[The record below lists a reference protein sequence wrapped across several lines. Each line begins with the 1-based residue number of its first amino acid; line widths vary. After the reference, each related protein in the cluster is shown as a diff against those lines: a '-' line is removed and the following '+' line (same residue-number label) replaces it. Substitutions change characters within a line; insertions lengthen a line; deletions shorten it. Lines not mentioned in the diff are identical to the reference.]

1 MNYYESDYWDKNKTS
16 SVLLLVFIFLFL
28 ERMGDRIIRKVEAG
42 AERLSKKVEN
52 HNFTNIN
59 KNNKIFTINRNFCF
73 LPGVYGN
80 A

>member
-1 MNYYESDYWDKNKTS
+1 
-16 SVLLLVFIFLFL
+16 
-28 ERMGDRIIRKVEAG
+28 MGDRIIRKVEAG

-59 KNNKIFTINRNFCF
+59 KNNKIITINRNFCF